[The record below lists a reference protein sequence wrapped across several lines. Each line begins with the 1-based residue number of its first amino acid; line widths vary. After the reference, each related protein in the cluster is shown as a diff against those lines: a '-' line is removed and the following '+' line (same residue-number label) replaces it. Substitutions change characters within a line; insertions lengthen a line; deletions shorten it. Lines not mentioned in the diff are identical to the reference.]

1 MIHLKTAAEIDAIA
15 RGGAILDAL
24 YRALPSRLQPGVT
37 TAELDRWAEQFIRG
51 HDGAEPAFK
60 GLYGFPATLCTSVNH
75 EVVHGIP
82 SVRRK
87 LAEGDLVSVDCGVKL
102 EGFYADAAVTLPV
115 GEPTPEAK
123 QLVELTREALYRGIA
138 EARPGN
144 RLGDIGAAIQEV
156 ADRQGYGVVRELVGH
171 GVGRSPHEEPQVP
184 NFGKRG
190 KGMKL
195 VEGLVIAIEP
205 MFNLG
210 TAGVRTLPDRWTVV
224 TADRK
229 VSAHW
234 EHTVAVT
241 AEGPRIL
248 TGNGEPGMGNG
259 ERGTGNGGTA
269 TA

>member
-1 MIHLKTAAEIDAIA
+1 MIHLKTPSEIDAIA
-15 RGGAILDAL
+15 RGGAVLSAL
-24 YRALPSRLQPGVT
+24 YRELPSRLQPGVT
-37 TAELDRWAEQFIRG
+37 TADLDRWAEAFIRG
-51 HDGAEPAFK
+51 HAGAEPAFK
-60 GLYGFPATLCTSVNH
+60 GLYGFPATLCISVNH

-87 LAEGDLVSVDCGVKL
+87 LVEGDLVSVDCGVRL
-102 EGFYADAAVTLPV
+102 DGFYADAAVTLPV
-115 GEPTPEAK
+115 GEPAPEAK
-123 QLVELTREALYRGIA
+123 ELVELTRAALYKGIA

-144 RLGDIGAAIQEV
+144 RLGDVGAAIQEV

-171 GVGRSPHEEPQVP
+171 GLGRSPHEEPQVP

-248 TGNGEPGMGNG
+248 T
-259 ERGTGNGGTA
+259 A
-269 TA
+269 

>member
-1 MIHLKTAAEIDAIA
+1 VIHLKTASEIDAIA
-15 RGGAILDAL
+15 RGGAVLAAL
-24 YRALPSRLQPGVT
+24 YRELPSRLEPGVT
-37 TAELDRWAEQFIRG
+37 TADLDRWAEGFIRG

-60 GLYGFPATLCTSVNH
+60 GLYGFPATLCISVNH

-87 LAEGDLVSVDCGVKL
+87 LVEGDLVSVDCGVKL
-102 EGFYADAAVTLPV
+102 DGFYADAAVTLPV
-115 GEPTPEAK
+115 GEPAPEAK
-123 QLVELTREALYRGIA
+123 QLVELTRDALYKGIA

-144 RLGDIGAAIQEV
+144 RLGDVGAAIQEV

-171 GVGRSPHEEPQVP
+171 GLGRSPHEEPQVP

-241 AEGPRIL
+241 AAGPRIL
-248 TGNGEPGMGNG
+248 T
-259 ERGTGNGGTA
+259 A
-269 TA
+269 

>member
-1 MIHLKTAAEIDAIA
+1 MIHLKTAAEIEAIA
-15 RGGAILDAL
+15 RGGAILAAL
-24 YRALPSRLQPGVT
+24 YREIPGQLQPGAT
-37 TAELDRWAEQFIRG
+37 TAELDRWAEAFIRG

-60 GLYGFPATLCTSVNH
+60 GLYGFPATLCISVNH

-82 SVRRK
+82 SVRRR
-87 LAEGDLVSVDCGVKL
+87 LAEGDVVSVDCGVKL
-102 EGFYADAAVTLPV
+102 DGFYADAAVTLMV
-115 GEPTPEAK
+115 GEPVPEVRR
-123 QLVELTREALYRGIA
+123 LVELTREALFRGIE

-144 RLGDIGAAIQEV
+144 RLGDVGAAIQEV
-156 ADRQGYGVVRELVGH
+156 ADREGYGVVRELVGH

-241 AEGPRIL
+241 ADGPRIL
-248 TGNGEPGMGNG
+248 TGG
-259 ERGTGNGGTA
+259 
-269 TA
+269 